1 VVAFRV
7 LPRPQF
13 STLQK
18 HTFPVYFTLQTL
30 APLAMLI
37 TYPSGYSRLI
47 PYFASSPT
55 VQTTTDN
62 LTMWLISTMFVTAV
76 SNLLY
81 VGPKTTEIMRLRK
94 HQETRDG
101 KKSYDEGP
109 HSQEMQA
116 LNKQF
121 GVLHGISS
129 LVNLIGLGSM
139 IWYGAVLGSHLSF

>member
-1 VVAFRV
+1 
-7 LPRPQF
+7 
-13 STLQK
+13 
-18 HTFPVYFTLQTL
+18 
-30 APLAMLI
+30 MLI
-37 TYPSGYSRLI
+37 TYPSGLSRLI
-47 PYFASSPT
+47 PYFSSSQT
-55 VQTTTDN
+55 VQTPADR
-62 LTMWLISTMFVTAV
+62 LAVWLVGTMFVTAV

-121 GVLHGISS
+121 GILHGVSS
-129 LVNLIGLGSM
+129 LVNLVGLGSM
-139 IWYGAVLGSHLSF
+139 VWYGAVLGSRLSI